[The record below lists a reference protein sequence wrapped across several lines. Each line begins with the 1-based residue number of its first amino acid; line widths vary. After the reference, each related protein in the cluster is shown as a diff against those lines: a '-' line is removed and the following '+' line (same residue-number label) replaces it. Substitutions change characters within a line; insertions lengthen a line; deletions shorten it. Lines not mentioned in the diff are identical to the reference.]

1 MFNQYS
7 LSLSLSLFMYIP
19 LLLLLGAAGVPAA
32 GFGLLAVLHLRV
44 FLVQVARDALAR
56 ATFSEVCST
65 VTLLQKYVRS
75 LVFENCVP
83 GIVGLFYLE
92 IRLLHCI

>member
-1 MFNQYS
+1 
-7 LSLSLSLFMYIP
+7 
-19 LLLLLGAAGVPAA
+19 
-32 GFGLLAVLHLRV
+32 V